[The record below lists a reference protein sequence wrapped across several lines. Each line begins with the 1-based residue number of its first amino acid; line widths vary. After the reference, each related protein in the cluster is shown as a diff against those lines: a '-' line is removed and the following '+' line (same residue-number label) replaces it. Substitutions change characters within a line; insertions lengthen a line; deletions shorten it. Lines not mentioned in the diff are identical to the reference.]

1 MRPWRIRLVGRR
13 HDILVRHEERG
24 RAERIAPGPAREE
37 GVADGL
43 DLERREQPREPLL
56 QRRAERRQLLRRL
69 GGHAHERDEVV
80 DGGIGELH
88 ARRLSS
94 RAMDARDDER
104 AAGSAADDAAA
115 MIAQLRASGSVFAEE
130 ELAVLR
136 AHADAIG
143 GGDEEWAA
151 DRLELFIDRR
161 VHGERIEHIVERAQF
176 AELRIQ
182 VDFGVFVPRSRTV
195 LLATVVADRLREV
208 RDARP
213 AGRPPRLLDFG
224 CGAGPIAALAT
235 HRVPGIDVVAV
246 DADPRAVATARRNLP
261 LARVMVADSVLALVA
276 ADAEPPADDVA
287 RIRATAPFDV
297 VAANLP
303 YVPTA
308 QLPLLP
314 HGTLESEPLLALDG
328 GDSGLDPLGEHALAL
343 GAMLADGG
351 ILVTEL
357 APHQV
362 ELGIEILD
370 GAGLHRVEVRSD
382 DELGATVLVAAR

>member
-1 MRPWRIRLVGRR
+1 
-13 HDILVRHEERG
+13 
-24 RAERIAPGPAREE
+24 
-37 GVADGL
+37 
-43 DLERREQPREPLL
+43 
-56 QRRAERRQLLRRL
+56 
-69 GGHAHERDEVV
+69 
-80 DGGIGELH
+80 
-88 ARRLSS
+88 
-94 RAMDARDDER
+94 MDARDDQR
-104 AAGSAADDAAA
+104 AAGAAADGAAA
-115 MIAQLRASGSVFAEE
+115 MIARLRASGSVFAEE

-143 GGDEEWAA
+143 GGDEERAA

-161 VHGERIEHIVERAQF
+161 VHGERIEHIVEHAQF
-176 AELRIQ
+176 AELRIL

-208 RDARP
+208 RDARGP

-224 CGAGPIAALAT
+224 CGAGPIAALAM

-246 DADPRAVATARRNLP
+246 DADPCAVATARRNLP

-303 YVPTA
+303 YVPSA